1 MIINSQWWQSTRKY
15 YLGGKWICC
24 KRCIIFQQLGGNIIQ
39 VSKSGNMIDPN
50 FVCIGITGVG
60 FSFFYSSNMMSN
72 VFNRESTMKTE
83 RERIRG
89 CWRLI
94 KRWFVRFILWF
105 QSFLNL
111 LSLDSTNNLLLMLL
125 LLLWWFIRVRKYFCV
140 SVYVRVCTKNNYYFL
155 TRPPP
160 PKPHISKI
168 YYSV

>member
-1 MIINSQWWQSTRKY
+1 MYRDNWGWV
-15 YLGGKWICC
+15 L
-24 KRCIIFQQLGGNIIQ
+24 F
-39 VSKSGNMIDPN
+39 
-50 FVCIGITGVG
+50 
-60 FSFFYSSNMMSN
+60 FFYSSNMMSN

-160 PKPHISKI
+160 NHTSPRFITQFSWILVQRTILKSTPRKASLSVSCCH
-168 YYSV
+168 YSAFFEQEHKWI